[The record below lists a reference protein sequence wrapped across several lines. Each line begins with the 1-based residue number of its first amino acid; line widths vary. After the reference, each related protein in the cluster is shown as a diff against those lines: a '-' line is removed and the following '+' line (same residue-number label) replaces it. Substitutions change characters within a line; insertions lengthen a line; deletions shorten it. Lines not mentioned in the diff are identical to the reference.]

1 MGKNKLN
8 KVSIFLII
16 LLFVLQKATFA
27 IPVEF
32 YSSISESKDT
42 GMIKMTEDM
51 YFSQLSSLENYEVI
65 DKRPQYFDID
75 SFTAQKSDENIIF
88 FAEIQEGENSS
99 GWVCILTAIEK
110 KSGKKNMQAKIYDSY
125 YKILLDSKQSLRT
138 LLSVFTNTADT
149 DSNAIKDSVSANI
162 KSQLE
167 SQKNID
173 NQSAD
178 NQKNLSIE
186 DIAGNWDGEP
196 YIDKIVIMRG
206 GRGFV
211 IFKNGASMLINIT
224 ISGNKIHVKQVGK
237 SNASYYPELPRE
249 LALKIA
255 RDATPIEWSLIQD
268 DKGSLSGTKD
278 TIKPSETVDG
288 EVEKT
293 QISVVWNRKK

>member
-1 MGKNKLN
+1 MGKNKLT

-16 LLFVLQKATFA
+16 LLFVLHEAVFA

-65 DKRPQYFDID
+65 DKRPGYFDID
-75 SFTAQKSDENIIF
+75 SFSAQKSENAIVF

-99 GWVCILTAIEK
+99 GWVCILTAIDK
-110 KSGKKNMQAKIYDSY
+110 KTGKKNMQAKIYDSY
-125 YKILLDSKQSLRT
+125 YKILLDSKQSLRS
-138 LLSVFTNTADT
+138 LLSIFTSTEES
-149 DSNAIKDSVSANI
+149 DSNAIKDAVSENI

-167 SQKNID
+167 NNNATKQ
-173 NQSAD
+173 
-178 NQKNLSIE
+178 LSID

-224 ISGNKIHVKQVGK
+224 ISENKVHIKQVGK

-255 RDATPIEWSLIQD
+255 RDATPIEWSLTQEED
-268 DKGSLSGTKD
+268 GSLSGTKE
-278 TIKPSETVDG
+278 TIKPSDSPEG
-288 EVEKT
+288 GIEKT
-293 QISVVWNRKK
+293 QISVLWSRKK